1 MSSERVTAPHK
12 KKPVLFFAE
21 RVTQEPLDFVGLS
34 NNIQPYKYPLSL
46 PLPPPRQQRR
56 AAPRSARSLFRRTN
70 SSERASAGAA
80 GTTSITTAG
89 GFTRG
94 KAIHRNSHNST
105 RVR

>member
-1 MSSERVTAPHK
+1 VSSERVTAPHK

-56 AAPRSARSLFRRTN
+56 AAPRSARSLFRRRSTAN
-70 SSERASAGAA
+70 PSERATAGAA
-80 GTTSITTAG
+80 GPMSRTKV
-89 GFTRG
+89 GFTRE
-94 KAIHRNSHNST
+94 KYISHCS
-105 RVR
+105 R

>member
-1 MSSERVTAPHK
+1 MSSERHTGK

-56 AAPRSARSLFRRTN
+56 AAPRSARSLFRRRSTAD
-70 SSERASAGAA
+70 SSERATAGAA
-80 GTTSITTAG
+80 GSTSITTA

-94 KAIHRNSHNST
+94 KAIHRNSHNPT